1 MILLFLAAFFAGGRF
16 DAFHYI
22 GKYFVYY
29 SCTIDRDVF
38 ALVSVE
44 FLYWLCLVV
53 VYFQSVLDGFR
64 GVIGTPGLL
73 ATLYHAFYELVFG
86 HFQSDYRVQFRTMF
100 CKQLF

>member
-1 MILLFLAAFFAGGRF
+1 M
-16 DAFHYI
+16 
-22 GKYFVYY
+22 
-29 SCTIDRDVF
+29 
-38 ALVSVE
+38 
-44 FLYWLCLVV
+44 

-73 ATLYHAFYELVFG
+73 ATLYHAFYEFVFG